1 MKCCDVDVKRAGAQI
16 VHPSFTFG
24 VARWTVR
31 VRAKNRAINTFGV
44 RLTAPRGRPLQQ
56 ML

>member
-16 VHPSFTFG
+16 AHPSFTFG

-31 VRAKNRAINTFGV
+31 VRAKNRAINMFGV
-44 RLTAPRGRPLQQ
+44 RLTAPRGRPSQQ